1 MVSADGLL
9 GFALASFILIAI
21 PGPSVLFVVGRALAH
36 GRATALATV
45 AGNAVGVYVVAACVA
60 LGVGALGERSAVV
73 FHLVKTAGAL
83 YLVWLGI
90 QAIRHRRDSSAVA
103 AGGHVPHSRW
113 RAARQGFVVGV
124 ANPKAF
130 IIFAAVLPQFVDA
143 SGGPV
148 PVQMLL
154 LSCVAFVIALASDSV
169 WAITASSVRSWFE
182 GSARRSEMVAGV
194 GGLSMVGLGVSIAVT
209 GRKD

>member
-60 LGVGALGERSAVV
+60 HGVV

-103 AGGHVPHSRW
+103 AGGHVPQSRW

-143 SGGPV
+143 SVGPV
-148 PVQMLL
+148 PLQMLL

-194 GGLSMVGLGVSIAVT
+194 GGLSMVGLGISIAVT